1 MTAPAAGRSP
11 AGRQVVVLG
20 GSGFLGRHLS
30 AAFRQAGADVLA
42 VSRTAP
48 AQRHLAPGVRALA
61 MDLTSAGPD
70 RLAGLLAEAG
80 ADLVVNAAGAVWGVT
95 QGEMRR
101 ANAELVGDLVEAM
114 AGLPDQPRLI
124 QLGSVHEYGPG
135 AVGGGT
141 AESHTPAPITPYGQV
156 KLLASDRVLA
166 AARSGALD
174 GVVLRI
180 ANITGPGTPPGSLL
194 GGLAERLARLREAA
208 DPDPVLELA
217 PLRASRDFVDVR
229 DVVDA
234 VLATAAAAADLVR
247 GQVINIGSGRAT
259 PVRHAVERLIA
270 HSKVAA
276 RLVERESGTAR
287 SDTEW
292 QQLDIAKAGRL
303 LGWQPHHDLDGSLGA
318 LADGTRAPIREGR
331 NGHE

>member
-1 MTAPAAGRSP
+1 MTAPAAGRSV
-11 AGRQVVVLG
+11 AGRRVVVLG
-20 GSGFLGRHLS
+20 GTGFLGRHLGP
-30 AAFRQAGADVLA
+30 AFRQAGADVLT
-42 VSRTAP
+42 VSRTAS
-48 AQRHLAPGVRALA
+48 ASRHPSPGVRALA
-61 MDLTSAGPD
+61 MDLTGAGPD
-70 RLAGLLAEAG
+70 RLAALFAG
-80 ADLVVNAAGAVWGVT
+80 AGAELVVNAAGAVWGVT
-95 QGEMRR
+95 PEEMHR

-114 AGLPDQPRLI
+114 AALPRRPRLI

-135 AVGGGT
+135 RAGGGT
-141 AESHTPAPITPYGQV
+141 TESHTPAPVTPYGRA
-156 KLLASDRVLA
+156 KLLAADRVLA

-234 VLATAAAAADLVR
+234 VLAAAAAPADLVC

-270 HSKVAA
+270 HSGLAV
-276 RLVERESGTAR
+276 RLVERKADTAR
-287 SDTEW
+287 TDTEW
-292 QQLDIAKAGRL
+292 QQLDIAKAGQL
-303 LGWQPHHDLDGSLGA
+303 LGWQPRRDLDSSLGA
-318 LADGTRAPIREGR
+318 LAATA
-331 NGHE
+331 